1 MRGERRVR
9 PRRKYCIRP
18 SKQAAVSID
27 RKTGK
32 TDARMPTIEQ
42 TENTTN
48 RRKHSQSRIPSQ
60 IQRKIRKSN
69 TGCLYQISV
78 NLREGS
84 ICPRLSGGKRKKC
97 NVYAETREQAKA
109 NSAER
114 IEKANAE
121 IAEQKKRQTHK

>member
-1 MRGERRVR
+1 MCGETEVLHSAAQAGGSEHRPQNRQDRRENAR
-9 PRRKYCIRP
+9 
-18 SKQAAVSID
+18 D
-27 RKTGK
+27 RANREYNET
-32 TDARMPTIEQ
+32 ARE
-42 TENTTN
+42 
-48 RRKHSQSRIPSQ
+48 HSQSRIPSQ

-97 NVYAETREQAKA
+97 NVYAKTREQCEGKL
-109 NSAER
+109 AER

-121 IAEQKKRQTHK
+121 IAEAKKAANA